1 MATDAKP
8 TAPVDVS
15 GRVSRYLAGI
25 SKYLSNF
32 RAREELTQS
41 EMAGRLLLSLN
52 RYREYEQ
59 NTTDNSK
66 GIPLDLLL
74 RITELE
80 GLPLPEFLS
89 KIDET
94 PTPASNQVDELEAAL
109 LDEWRRVPSEDR
121 RTFVRITQ
129 AAASPQGGRTSGSE
143 DEDEPLIPQRMR
155 WMIRVSNLLGQL
167 PYDVRMKFERE
178 VIEEYMA
185 VKKPAPDSPEH
196 DLLLDRLRELIKHYY
211 TNFEGY
217 RK

>member
-1 MATDAKP
+1 MATDGKAVV
-8 TAPVDVS
+8 PVDVS
-15 GRVSRYLAGI
+15 GRVNRYLEGI
-25 SKYLSNF
+25 SKYLSAY
-32 RAREELTQS
+32 RAREEHTQS
-41 EMAGRLLLSLN
+41 EMAGRLGLSLN

-80 GLPLPEFLS
+80 GFPLPEFLS
-89 KIDET
+89 KIDESPVT
-94 PTPASNQVDELEAAL
+94 ANQVDELEQAL
-109 LDEWRRVPSEDR
+109 LNEWREVPLEDR
-121 RTFVRITQ
+121 RTFVRIIEKGGQ
-129 AAASPQGGRTSGSE
+129 AGRE
-143 DEDEPLIPQRMR
+143 QDDEPLIPQKTR

-185 VKKPAPDSPEH
+185 VKKPEPDSPEH
-196 DLLLDRLRELIKHYY
+196 DLLLDTLRELIRHYY
-211 TNFEGY
+211 PNNESY

>member
-1 MATDAKP
+1 VATESKP
-8 TAPVDVS
+8 TGPVDVS
-15 GRVSRYLAGI
+15 ERVNRYLAGI
-25 SKYLSNF
+25 ARYLTSY
-32 RAREELTQS
+32 RSREELTQS
-41 EMAGRLLLSLN
+41 EMAGRLGLSLN

-80 GLPLPEFLS
+80 AFPLTKFLS
-89 KIDET
+89 QIDET
-94 PTPASNQVDELEAAL
+94 PPPTGSPVDDLEQSL
-109 LDEWRRVPSEDR
+109 LEEWRRVPLEDR
-121 RTFVRITQ
+121 RTFVRTAQTQ
-129 AAASPQGGRTSGSE
+129 GTLGGNEGE
-143 DEDEPLIPQRMR
+143 EPLIPQKMR

-167 PYDVRMKFERE
+167 PYEVRMKFERE

-185 VKKPAPDSPEH
+185 VQKPEPDSPEH

-217 RK
+217 RR